1 MSTGKIILLVIGI
14 LVLLLTVGLLFAG
27 GALVWASN
35 SQTDS
40 DGFFNTSSIVLE
52 RDSYALVVPSINID
66 VETMGLWEWSDFFT
80 LKIGGSS
87 NDSAGGIFL
96 GVAREADID
105 SYLSG
110 VEYDEISR
118 LTIHH
123 DDAAPYDIEFTRK
136 HGNSTPVEPA
146 TQTFWL
152 VSAHG
157 AGTQSLEWSPEAAG
171 SYSIVLMNEDAL
183 RGVDLSVVVGA
194 KVPLVFAV
202 GVGLL
207 GGGVVGLVIGVVMI
221 YLAVRRS

>member
-1 MSTGKIILLVIGI
+1 MSTGKVILLVTGV

-27 GALVWASN
+27 GALVWVSN

-80 LKIGGSS
+80 LKVEGSS
-87 NDSAGGIFL
+87 NDGAGGIFL
-96 GVAREADID
+96 GVARDADID
-105 SYLSG
+105 SYLNG

-123 DDAAPYDIEFTRK
+123 DDAAPYNIEFTKK
-136 HGNSTPVEPA
+136 HGSSIPANPA
-146 TQTFWL
+146 TQTFWI

-157 AGTQSLEWSPEAAG
+157 TGTQSLEWSPETAG
-171 SYSIVLMNEDAL
+171 SYSIVLMNEDAS
-183 RGVDLSVVVGA
+183 RGVDFNVIVGA
-194 KVPLVFAV
+194 KVPLVFAI
-202 GVGLL
+202 GLGLL
-207 GGGVVGLVIGVVMI
+207 GGGVVGLVIGGLMI
-221 YLAVRRS
+221 YLAVRRP